1 MENVKKAMT
10 TTKMRH
16 KTVALLLL
24 IIIAFSNASCNF
36 VGELEITENDASQ
49 VIGSTENKAEDKTE
63 NETEKATEIKNW
75 HGAVEYDENMAKEIQ
90 NEYYS
95 QIVPEE
101 ITRDPSKYEVQFIA
115 KFADKYVVYIY
126 DIHRDKGRM
135 SAIDIGGFEF
145 RYWRQ
150 NEIYVY
156 ESGVFTTLPEALEK
170 KELSN
175 DDLAA
180 TNAHFRRLN
189 ARRYKE
195 IPTLLENE
203 RICTEYIAVGIQPS
217 YNDKTYTV
225 SDFPELKGVTEI
237 NQANGVKQ
245 PGDIAVSL
253 HIMVE
258 NYSEQDIID
267 ALWKLYER
275 DDVLY
280 ARAGYYGTVD

>member
-1 MENVKKAMT
+1 
-10 TTKMRH
+10 
-16 KTVALLLL
+16 
-24 IIIAFSNASCNF
+24 
-36 VGELEITENDASQ
+36 
-49 VIGSTENKAEDKTE
+49 
-63 NETEKATEIKNW
+63 
-75 HGAVEYDENMAKEIQ
+75 
-90 NEYYS
+90 
-95 QIVPEE
+95 
-101 ITRDPSKYEVQFIA
+101 
-115 KFADKYVVYIY
+115 
-126 DIHRDKGRM
+126 
-135 SAIDIGGFEF
+135 
-145 RYWRQ
+145 
-150 NEIYVY
+150 
-156 ESGVFTTLPEALEK
+156 
-170 KELSN
+170 
-175 DDLAA
+175 
-180 TNAHFRRLN
+180 
-189 ARRYKE
+189 
-195 IPTLLENE
+195 LENE